1 MPPSLKRILSYALCG
16 LVIAAVAYAVYFFSG
31 MCGVHLS
38 CGTSSQEHL
47 QYIPPQ

>member
-16 LVIAAVAYAVYFFSG
+16 LVIAAVAYAVYFFASRFG
-31 MCGVHLS
+31 IHFPA
-38 CGTSSQEHL
+38 GTSSQNHL